1 MDGPTIGQFDKRNDG
16 QAGGWMGTQI
26 KKHIK
31 CETQKF
37 PDWPHELLTTYNAV
51 VPLGVLYCIVVVP
64 EYGVF
69 GQKTFQHIW
78 DKCA

>member
-31 CETQKF
+31 CCSEHF
-37 PDWPHELLTTYNAV
+37 V
-51 VPLGVLYCIVVVP
+51 VM
-64 EYGVF
+64 
-69 GQKTFQHIW
+69 
-78 DKCA
+78 